1 MLCTLGWELGGTALD
16 RHRVVAV
23 AASALLLVFIAGC
36 GGSSASPSSAP
47 TAAPTEAPVPSA
59 DTSEAPSSAAVGS
72 PSVAPHTTATALCAG
87 VAIRKSAKTDG
98 DVIVRVKAGA
108 KVRVVQVV
116 IGDAYTA
123 GSCGVSGDSW
133 LKVDRIGAKSIKAQ
147 YGVPF
152 GYVAA
157 GFFQ

>member
-1 MLCTLGWELGGTALD
+1 LD

-23 AASALLLVFIAGC
+23 VASALLVVALAGC
-36 GGSSASPSSAP
+36 GGSAVTPSPAP
-47 TAAPTEAPVPSA
+47 SEAATEVPVPTDAGSAAPSDAVPSA
-59 DTSEAPSSAAVGS
+59 TA
-72 PSVAPHTTATALCAG
+72 APHTTATALCAG

-133 LKVDRIGAKSIKAQ
+133 LKVDRIGAKSIKTL

-157 GFFQ
+157 GFFH

>member
-1 MLCTLGWELGGTALD
+1 MD
-16 RHRVVAV
+16 RHRVAAI
-23 AASALLLVFIAGC
+23 AASAFLVVMLAGC
-36 GGSSASPSSAP
+36 GGSAATPSPEASE
-47 TAAPTEAPVPSA
+47 AATEAPVPSDVA
-59 DTSEAPSSAAVGS
+59 STQPSDAAGS
-72 PSVAPHTTATALCAG
+72 PSAAPHTTATALCPG
-87 VAIRKSAKTDG
+87 VAMRKQPKTDG
-98 DVIVRVKAGA
+98 DVIVRSKAGT

-123 GSCGVSGDSW
+123 GSCGTSGDSW
-133 LKVDRIGAKSIKAQ
+133 LKVDRIGGKSVKTL